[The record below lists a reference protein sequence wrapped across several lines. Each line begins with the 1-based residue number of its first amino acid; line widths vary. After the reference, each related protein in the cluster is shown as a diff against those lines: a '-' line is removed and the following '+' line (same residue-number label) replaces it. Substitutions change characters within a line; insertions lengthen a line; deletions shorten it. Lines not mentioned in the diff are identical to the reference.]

1 MKIQPFLTQARKN
14 IKLCLNTDAFELYT
28 KLLPNDK
35 KQNILS
41 HQIMSFLLFYRENF
55 TQSLLTMK
63 QTKIILYTNFLTLEK
78 PTKIAKFKKH

>member
-1 MKIQPFLTQARKN
+1 M
-14 IKLCLNTDAFELYT
+14 NTDAFELYT

-41 HQIMSFLLFYRENF
+41 HLIMSFLLFYRENF

-78 PTKIAKFKKH
+78 LTKIAKFKKH